1 MAIATYF
8 EKILWQRI
16 RRCCSCCE
24 KSESFI
30 LDFEIRMFIVVLII
44 GLSSMRCST
53 QTIGCR
59 RYIDER
65 WQITGHRRWF
75 QLTRFEK
82 IVFFCS
88 NNYNS
93 LHFQINYS
101 VRLAIIINELT
112 KAFPDDPVIGEEDA
126 AALRGDSDAAKT
138 LKNHVVSLTRTVVSE
153 MEEEVCF
160 F

>member
-1 MAIATYF
+1 M
-8 EKILWQRI
+8 
-16 RRCCSCCE
+16 
-24 KSESFI
+24 
-30 LDFEIRMFIVVLII
+30 
-44 GLSSMRCST
+44 
-53 QTIGCR
+53 
-59 RYIDER
+59 
-65 WQITGHRRWF
+65 
-75 QLTRFEK
+75 
-82 IVFFCS
+82 FFCS

-126 AALRGDSDAAKT
+126 AALRGDSDVAKT